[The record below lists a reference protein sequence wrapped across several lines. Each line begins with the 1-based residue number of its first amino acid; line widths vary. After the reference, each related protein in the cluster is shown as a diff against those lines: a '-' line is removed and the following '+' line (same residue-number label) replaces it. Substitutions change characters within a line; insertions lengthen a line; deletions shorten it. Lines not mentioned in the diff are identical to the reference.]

1 MRRRNGQGQGALAAR
16 FTKLRSRKLLRLV
29 LRCYIAGIRKGQT
42 VTTAASTELDFGNAT
57 TLDASLSDNVRGLK
71 GSEILKIAASVR
83 EMIAAGKKVC
93 NLTVGDFNP
102 KQFPIPAALREGIAR
117 ALSNG
122 ETNYPPSDGVLALR
136 KAVADYV
143 AREFAVRYPVEGVLI
158 ASGARPILYGAYRCV
173 LNPGDKVVYSLP
185 SWNNNHYSW
194 IAQARAVEV
203 VTREQEGFQPTLELL
218 APHLSDA
225 AMFCICSPS
234 NPTGTLIA
242 PEELKRIT
250 EALCEENA
258 KRIKQGRRQLFMLHD
273 QVYASLVYG
282 SARHAHPVALVPES
296 APWVISLDAIS
307 KSFAATGVR
316 VGWVV
321 AAPAVVAR
329 MRDFLG
335 HVGAWAPR
343 AEQVAVA
350 EFLGDAAAMAKF
362 RGEMDTKVKGLL
374 EGLYKGFTAMK
385 MAGLPVECVQ
395 PQGAI
400 YLSLQLKLIGKTFKG
415 KKIATNADIGALLL
429 EEAGMAVVPF
439 QAFGL
444 REETGWFRLSVGA
457 VTPADIEQCLP
468 RVKALLEAVK

>member
-1 MRRRNGQGQGALAAR
+1 
-16 FTKLRSRKLLRLV
+16 
-29 LRCYIAGIRKGQT
+29 
-42 VTTAASTELDFGNAT
+42 VTTATSNELDFGNAT
-57 TLDASLSDNVRGLK
+57 SLDASLSDNVRGLK

-93 NLTVGDFNP
+93 NLTVGDFNS
-102 KQFPIPAALREGIAR
+102 KQFPIPTGLREGIAR
-117 ALSNG
+117 ALQNG
-122 ETNYPPSDGVLALR
+122 ETNYPPSDGVLSLR

-143 AREFAVRYPVEGVLI
+143 AREFGVRYPLESVLI
-158 ASGARPILYGAYRCV
+158 AAGARPILYGTYRCV
-173 LNPGDKVVYSLP
+173 LNPGDTVIYSLP
-185 SWNNNHYSW
+185 SWNNNHYTW
-194 IAQARAVEV
+194 ITQAKAIEV
-203 VTREQEGFQPTLELL
+203 AAHEKDGFQPTLDLL
-218 APHLSDA
+218 APHLKNA
-225 AMFCICSPS
+225 NLLCLCTPS

-242 PEELKRIT
+242 PDELKRIT
-250 EALCEENA
+250 EAVCEENA
-258 KRIKQGRRQLFMLHD
+258 GRAKAGKRALFMMHD

-282 SARHAHPVALVPES
+282 NAKHAHPVALVPES

-307 KSFAATGVR
+307 KSMAATGVR
-316 VGWVV
+316 VGWVT

-350 EFLGDAAAMAKF
+350 EFLGNTEALGKF
-362 RGEMDTKVKGLL
+362 RGEMDAKVKALL
-374 EGLYKGFTAMK
+374 NALYGGFAAMK
-385 MAGLPVECVQ
+385 KSGLPVECVE

-400 YLSLQLKLIGKTFKG
+400 YLSLQLKLIGKSFKG

-444 REETGWFRLSVGA
+444 KDETGWFRLSVGA
-457 VTPADIEQCLP
+457 VSPADIEQCLP

>member
-1 MRRRNGQGQGALAAR
+1 M
-16 FTKLRSRKLLRLV
+16 
-29 LRCYIAGIRKGQT
+29 
-42 VTTAASTELDFGNAT
+42 TTATSTELDFGNAT

-93 NLTVGDFNP
+93 NLTVGDFNS
-102 KQFPIPAALREGIAR
+102 KQFPIPAGLREGIAR
-117 ALSNG
+117 ALANG
-122 ETNYPPSDGVLALR
+122 ETNYPPSDGVLSLR

-143 AREFAVRYPVEGVLI
+143 AREFGVRYPVESVLI
-158 ASGARPILYGAYRCV
+158 AAGARPILYGTYRCV
-173 LNPGDKVVYSLP
+173 LNPGDTVVYSLP
-185 SWNNNHYSW
+185 SWNNNHYTW
-194 IAQARAVEV
+194 ITQAKAIEV
-203 VTREQEGFQPTLELL
+203 IAREKDGFQPTLDLI
-218 APHLSDA
+218 APHLKNA
-225 AMFCICSPS
+225 NLLCLCSPS
-234 NPTGTLIA
+234 NPTGTLVS
-242 PEELKRIT
+242 PDELKRIT
-250 EALCEENA
+250 QAICEENA
-258 KRIKQGRRQLFMLHD
+258 LRIKAGKRQLFMMHD

-282 SARHAHPVALVPES
+282 NAKHAHPVALVPES

-307 KSFAATGVR
+307 KSMAATGVR
-316 VGWVV
+316 VGWVT

-350 EFLGDAAAMAKF
+350 EFLGDSAAMGKF
-362 RGEMDTKVKGLL
+362 RAEMDSKVKALL
-374 EGLYKGFTAMK
+374 EALYKGFAAMK
-385 MAGLPVECVQ
+385 AQGLPVECVE

-400 YLSLQLKLIGKTFKG
+400 YLSLQLKLMGKTFKG

-444 REETGWFRLSVGA
+444 KDETGWFRLSVGA
-457 VTPADIEQCLP
+457 VSPADIEQCLP
-468 RVKALLEAVK
+468 RVKTLLQAVK